1 MKVKLSEN
9 LFLSVQ
15 ELNRMKQALQDNG
28 YKQLI
33 QFLTKSVGIAQ
44 DADNTLFKVAAKN
57 DSNTTVIV
65 NAGVAFDS
73 NLNPIVMKENKE
85 ITWTNWNNIDKHW
98 LVLKRA
104 VNNDEEGTVSISASG
119 VMTGVGTKFTEVLE
133 VDQTTHRRF
142 ILQAMLTTEIMRLLK

>member
-73 NLNPIVMKENKE
+73 NLNPIVMKELNQL
-85 ITWTNWNNIDKHW
+85 I
-98 LVLKRA
+98 
-104 VNNDEEGTVSISASG
+104 IS
-119 VMTGVGTKFTEVLE
+119 
-133 VDQTTHRRF
+133 
-142 ILQAMLTTEIMRLLK
+142 